1 MLRIAATTLLSIFGL
16 VMSGCEAGSSVESS
30 PAVRPAR
37 LITVSAGDHSTPIQ
51 FVGEVASAH
60 TVELG
65 FEIDGTL
72 QQLPLPEGALVQ
84 AGEIIAQLDPERF
97 ELALESALADHEL
110 AEKTLSRVESLKAS
124 GTVSQAELDEAMARA
139 KLTGLT
145 VESAQKDLDDTL
157 LRAPFAGQLTKRLVE
172 NFSPVARL
180 SPVIRL
186 APVERI
192 EVVIGVPERLMAR
205 LNPATMQSAT
215 VRFTA
220 DPDRL
225 FEARW
230 LDYEAEASRDTQTY
244 DVRFSLIDT
253 PPWPVLPGMTAT
265 VLLSMATPDVSVI
278 QLPIS
283 AVQSDAAGNFF
294 VWTVKRGSSV
304 VAKRPIEVGLPNRKH
319 VPILSG
325 LELGE
330 QVVAAGGAWLYD
342 GMQVRPLRDS

>member
-1 MLRIAATTLLSIFGL
+1 MLRAVFVALWVIAGL
-16 VMSGCEAGSSVESS
+16 SGCGADSTVETS

-37 LITVSAGDHSTPIQ
+37 LITVGAGDHSAPSQ
-51 FVGEVASAH
+51 FVGKVAPAH

-72 QQLPLPEGALVQ
+72 RQLPLSEGTLVQ
-84 AGEIIAQLDPERF
+84 AGDVIAQLDPERF
-97 ELALESALADHEL
+97 ELALESAQADHEL
-110 AEKTLSRVESLKAS
+110 AEKVLSRVESLKAS
-124 GTVSQAELDEAMARA
+124 GTVSQAELDEAVARA

-145 VESAQKDLDDTL
+145 VETAQKDLDDTV
-157 LRAPFAGQLTKRLVE
+157 LRAPFTGQLTKRLAE
-172 NFSPVARL
+172 NFSPIARL

-192 EVVIGVPERLMAR
+192 EVVIGVPEQLMAR
-205 LNPATMQSAT
+205 LNPATLSSAA

-220 DPDRL
+220 DPERL
-225 FEARW
+225 FEAHW

-244 DVRFSLIDT
+244 DVRFSLTDT
-253 PPWPVLPGMTAT
+253 PPWPVLSGMTAT
-265 VLLSMATPDVSVI
+265 VLLSMATPDDAVI
-278 QLPIS
+278 QLPLS

-294 VWTVKRGSSV
+294 VWTVERDTSQV
-304 VAKRPIEVGLPNRKH
+304 TKRPIEVGLPSRQQ
-319 VPILSG
+319 VPVLSG

-342 GMQVRPLRDS
+342 GMQVRPLGDG

>member
-1 MLRIAATTLLSIFGL
+1 MLRRVFATLWVIAGL
-16 VMSGCEAGSSVESS
+16 SGCGADSTVETSS
-30 PAVRPAR
+30 AVRPAR
-37 LITVSAGDHSTPIQ
+37 LITVGVGDHSAPSQ
-51 FVGEVASAH
+51 FVGKVASAH

-65 FEIDGTL
+65 FEIDGML
-72 QQLPLPEGALVQ
+72 QQLPLREGALVQ
-84 AGEIIAQLDPERF
+84 AGDIIAQLDPERF
-97 ELALESALADHEL
+97 ELALESAHADHEL

-124 GTVSQAELDEAMARA
+124 GTVSQAELDEAVARA
-139 KLTGLT
+139 KLTRLV
-145 VESAQKDLDDTL
+145 VETAQKDLDDTV

-192 EVVIGVPERLMAR
+192 EVVIGVPEQLMAR
-205 LNPATMQSAT
+205 LNPATLSKAA

-225 FEARW
+225 FEAQW

-265 VLLSMATPDVSVI
+265 VLLSMATPDDSVI
-278 QLPIS
+278 QLPLS
-283 AVQSDAAGNFF
+283 AVQNDAAGNFF
-294 VWTVKRGSSV
+294 VWTVERDSSV
-304 VAKRPIEVGLPNRKH
+304 VAKRPIAVGVPSRKH
-319 VPILSG
+319 VPVLSG
-325 LELGE
+325 LEIGE

-342 GMQVRPLRDS
+342 GMQVRPLGDG

>member
-1 MLRIAATTLLSIFGL
+1 MLRAVFVALWVIAGLAGCGADTT
-16 VMSGCEAGSSVESS
+16 VETS

-37 LITVSAGDHSTPIQ
+37 LITVGAGDHSAPSQ
-51 FVGEVASAH
+51 FVGKVAPAH

-72 QQLPLPEGALVQ
+72 QRLPRAEGALVQ
-84 AGEIIAQLDPERF
+84 AGDVIAQLDPKRF
-97 ELALESALADHEL
+97 ELALESARADHEL

-124 GTVSQAELDEAMARA
+124 GTVSQAELDVAMARA
-139 KLTGLT
+139 KLTRLG
-145 VESAQKDLDDTL
+145 VETAQKDLDDTV
-157 LRAPFAGQLTKRLVE
+157 LRAPFAGQLTKRLEE

-186 APVERI
+186 APIERI
-192 EVVIGVPERLMAR
+192 EVVIGVPEQLMAR
-205 LNPATMQSAT
+205 LNPATLSKAA

-225 FEARW
+225 FEAQW

-244 DVRFSLIDT
+244 DVRFSLIET

-265 VLLSMATPDVSVI
+265 VLLSMATPDNSVI
-278 QLPIS
+278 QLPLS
-283 AVQSDAAGNFF
+283 AVQSDTAGNFF
-294 VWTVKRGSSV
+294 VWTVERDTSQV
-304 VAKRPIEVGLPNRKH
+304 TKRPIELGIPSRQQ
-319 VPILSG
+319 VPVLSG

-330 QVVAAGGAWLYD
+330 KVVAAGGAWLYD
-342 GMQVRPLRDS
+342 GMQVRPLGDG

>member
-1 MLRIAATTLLSIFGL
+1 MLRRVFATLWVIAGL
-16 VMSGCEAGSSVESS
+16 SGCGAESTVETG

-37 LITVSAGDHSTPIQ
+37 LITVGAGDHSAPSQ
-51 FVGEVASAH
+51 FVGKVAPAH
-60 TVELG
+60 MVELG

-84 AGEIIAQLDPERF
+84 AGDVIAQLDPERF
-97 ELALESALADHEL
+97 ELALESARADHEL

-124 GTVSQAELDEAMARA
+124 GTVSQAELDEAVARA
-139 KLTGLT
+139 KLTGFA
-145 VESAQKDLDDTL
+145 VETAQKDLDDTV
-157 LRAPFAGQLTKRLVE
+157 LRAPFEGQLTKRLAE

-192 EVVIGVPERLMAR
+192 EVVIGVPEQLMAR
-205 LNPATMQSAT
+205 LNPATLSKAA

-220 DPDRL
+220 DPERL
-225 FEARW
+225 FEAQW

-244 DVRFSLIDT
+244 DVRFSLTET
-253 PPWPVLPGMTAT
+253 PPWPVLPGMTTT
-265 VLLSMATPDVSVI
+265 VLLSMATPDDAII
-278 QLPIS
+278 QLPLS

-294 VWTVKRGSSV
+294 VWTVERDTWRVTKRS
-304 VAKRPIEVGLPNRKH
+304 IEVGVPNRKQ
-319 VPILSG
+319 VPVLAG
-325 LELGE
+325 LEIGE

-342 GMQVRPLRDS
+342 GMQVRPLGDG

>member
-1 MLRIAATTLLSIFGL
+1 MLRRVFAMLWLLAGL
-16 VMSGCEAGSSVESS
+16 AGCGADSTVETA

-37 LITVSAGDHSTPIQ
+37 LITVGAGNHSAPSQ
-51 FVGEVASAH
+51 FVGKVAPAH

-72 QQLPLPEGALVQ
+72 KQLPLPEGALVQ
-84 AGEIIAQLDPERF
+84 AGDIIAQLNPERF
-97 ELALESALADHEL
+97 ELALASAQADHEL

-124 GTVSQAELDEAMARA
+124 GTVSQAELDEAVARA
-139 KLTGLT
+139 KLTGLA
-145 VESAQKDLDDTL
+145 VETAQKDLDDTL
-157 LRAPFAGQLTKRLVE
+157 LRAPFAGQLTKRLAE

-192 EVVIGVPERLMAR
+192 EVVIGVPEQLMAR
-205 LNPATMQSAT
+205 LNPSTLQSAA
-215 VRFTA
+215 VRFTV

-225 FEARW
+225 FEAQW

-244 DVRFSLIDT
+244 DVRFSLIEI

-265 VLLSMATPDVSVI
+265 VLLSMATPSDAVI
-278 QLPIS
+278 QLPLS
-283 AVQSDAAGNFF
+283 AVQSDAAGKFF
-294 VWTVKRGSSV
+294 VWTVERDTSQV
-304 VAKRPIEVGLPNRKH
+304 TKRPIEVGMPSRKH
-319 VPILSG
+319 VPVLAG

-330 QVVAAGGAWLYD
+330 QVVVAGGAWLYG
-342 GMQVRPLRDS
+342 GMQVRPLGDG

>member
-1 MLRIAATTLLSIFGL
+1 MLRRGFVTLWVIGGL
-16 VMSGCEAGSSVESS
+16 TGCGSDSTVETS
-30 PAVRPAR
+30 PAARPAR
-37 LITVSAGDHSTPIQ
+37 LITVGAGDHSAPSQ
-51 FVGEVASAH
+51 FVGEVAPAH

-72 QQLPLPEGALVQ
+72 KQLPLPEGALVQ
-84 AGEIIAQLDPERF
+84 AGDVIAQLDPERF
-97 ELALESALADHEL
+97 ELALEGARADHEL

-124 GTVSQAELDEAMARA
+124 GTVSQAELDEAVARA
-139 KLTGLT
+139 KLTGLA
-145 VESAQKDLDDTL
+145 VETAQKDLDDTL
-157 LRAPFAGQLTKRLVE
+157 LRAPFAGQLTKRLAE

-192 EVVIGVPERLMAR
+192 EVVIGVPEQLMAR
-205 LNPATMQSAT
+205 LNPATLSNAA

-225 FEARW
+225 FEAQW

-244 DVRFSLIDT
+244 DVRFSLTET

-265 VLLSMATPDVSVI
+265 VSLSMAKPDDATI
-278 QLPIS
+278 QLPLS

-294 VWTVKRGSSV
+294 VWIVERDTSQVI
-304 VAKRPIEVGLPNRKH
+304 KRPIEVG
-319 VPILSG
+319 VPSHKQVPVLAG

-342 GMQVRPLRDS
+342 GMQVRPLGDS

>member
-1 MLRIAATTLLSIFGL
+1 MLRSVFVIFWVIAGL
-16 VMSGCEAGSSVESS
+16 SGCGADSTVEAS

-37 LITVSAGDHSTPIQ
+37 LITVGAGDHSAPSQ
-51 FVGEVASAH
+51 FVGKVAPAH

-72 QQLPLPEGALVQ
+72 QRLPLPEGSLVK
-84 AGEIIAQLDPERF
+84 AGDIIAQLDPERF
-97 ELALESALADHEL
+97 ELALESARADHEL

-124 GTVSQAELDEAMARA
+124 GTVSQAELDEAVARA
-139 KLTGLT
+139 KLTGLA
-145 VESAQKDLDDTL
+145 VETAQTDLDDTL
-157 LRAPFAGQLTKRLVE
+157 LRAPFAGQLTKRLAE

-192 EVVIGVPERLMAR
+192 EVVIGVPEQLMAR
-205 LNPATMQSAT
+205 LNPASLSKAA

-225 FEARW
+225 FEAQW
-230 LDYEAEASRDTQTY
+230 LGYEAEASRDTQTY
-244 DVRFSLIDT
+244 DVRFSLTDT

-265 VLLSMATPDVSVI
+265 VLLSMATSSDTVI
-278 QLPIS
+278 QLPLS
-283 AVQSDAAGNFF
+283 AMQSDAAGNFF
-294 VWTVKRGSSV
+294 VWTVERETSQV
-304 VAKRPIEVGLPNRKH
+304 TKRPVEVG
-319 VPILSG
+319 VPGREKVPVLAG
-325 LELGE
+325 LQLGE

-342 GMQVRPLRDS
+342 GMRVRPLVDN